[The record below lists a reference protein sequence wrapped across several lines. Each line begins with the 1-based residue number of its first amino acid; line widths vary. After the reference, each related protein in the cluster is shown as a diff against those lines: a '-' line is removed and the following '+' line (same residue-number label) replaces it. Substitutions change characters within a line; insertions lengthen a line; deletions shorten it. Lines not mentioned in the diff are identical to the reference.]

1 MKNNL
6 FILIILACFS
16 FACQQTN
23 PTSTTESAT
32 AQTLEIPELLD
43 RHPDLRQGT
52 EWDQIQRLYVSQQQ
66 ALSKN
71 PNNGEAFLN
80 LAQIFIN
87 EARITGEHGHYY
99 PGALTLTDNGLATV
113 ELTDD
118 LRFRL
123 LSVKASVEL
132 SQHDF
137 EQALQTA
144 QAAVALNP
152 YNAQIYGALVDAN
165 VELGR
170 YEEAVAM
177 ADKMVSIRPDLRSY
191 SRVSYLRE
199 IHGDV
204 EGAIEALK
212 LAVSA
217 GFPGQEATCWA
228 RLTLGELYETYGD
241 TEAAKQQYELALAE
255 RQDYPFAIAKLA
267 NLKFAEGE
275 LEAAEMDLLRAAAII
290 PEFSFYIDLAELY
303 AQSGDEEKATETLDE
318 VLLMLEDDVKNGHQM
333 DMEYAFLYLDSYGDA
348 QEALVYAKK
357 EFERRPDNIDVNLL
371 MAKIYDKLD
380 DQAAVD
386 RHLAVANRT
395 HSKHPDLLALA
406 Q

>member
-66 ALSKN
+66 ALRKN

-199 IHGDV
+199 IYGDV

-228 RLTLGELYETYGD
+228 RLTLGGLYETYGD

-275 LEAAEMDLLRAAAII
+275 LEAAETDLLRAAAII

-303 AQSGDEEKATETLDE
+303 AERGDEEKATETLDE

-333 DMEYAFLYLDSYGDA
+333 DMEYAFLYLDTYGDA